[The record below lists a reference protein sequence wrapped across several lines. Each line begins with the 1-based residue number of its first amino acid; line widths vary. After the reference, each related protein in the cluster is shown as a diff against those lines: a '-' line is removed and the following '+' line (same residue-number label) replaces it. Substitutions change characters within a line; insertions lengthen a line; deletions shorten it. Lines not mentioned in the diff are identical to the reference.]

1 MTLAHVEDRPTPADC
16 RADSRLQVWEAGGKR
31 FFVLTQKG
39 RFADLCYDHG
49 RLLAKEIE
57 DGVFPEILATI
68 AHDVDASD
76 DLDVGPA
83 DKLFGAFFNRLSK
96 DVLGSSS
103 REFQDGVAA
112 LAQGCLAELSNPL
125 FDTDAVEH
133 ACVAIDTG
141 NIATGFNH
149 LMKHSSLGKRTGH
162 WRRYAAAAF
171 AHYEWG
177 RSYDEFDDDDEKIED
192 VAIDIRDNMLRTRH
206 RRRAR
211 MGCTGFWAA
220 PALTANGLGLHARNF
235 DGAFFAW
242 NNHPVLHLIDETPA
256 NSAWQRYAAVGTAGL
271 VYPGG
276 ISGVNE
282 AGIAVSLHQMSTVN
296 FTAGDN
302 SGDFDVAPYVQQRI
316 LREAKTLDDAVDIV
330 RSRNHF
336 ASWTILVSHAPSG
349 EALRIELNGA
359 RDDDTGDHINR
370 VEASPAADRVIQTNH
385 FLDAALAEQHKLLDD
400 AHFTTTVGKWMETRA
415 RYKTAESALAQA
427 ASSGTIDTGWAHDL
441 QANHADDAI
450 DGHERSFGRTICKA
464 YSLMSSI
471 ARTSADRAN
480 PADEMWF
487 TVGERLPG
495 PHATLAG
502 FTIDWQALSVTAA
515 GTHEAKTVSPEML
528 AAMEAYIEAFAAYER
543 PRRTGGDYVRR
554 RPTPREM
561 QAIRQQAIAALDR
574 AVDTAE
580 GAGINDPVF
589 RYIRARLCHEAAIA
603 IPTNIRIDLLAK
615 ASDDWAHLRALADD
629 DTFAMTDWERALIY
643 ILSAATESVLGGQAR
658 AAPKELLDTGRNLL
672 DGVTHSRFGS
682 GRVHRDINEWRK
694 VIDAI
699 GAGLDTGS
707 GAGDVPDIDFV
718 TVE

>member
-1 MTLAHVEDRPTPADC
+1 MSLTHVEDRPIPADC
-16 RADSRLQVWEAGGKR
+16 RADSRLQVWEAAGKR

-68 AHDVDASD
+68 AHSVDASD
-76 DLDVGPA
+76 DLEVDFR
-83 DKLFGAFFNRLSK
+83 DKMFGAFFNRLSD
-96 DVLGSSS
+96 DVLTSSS
-103 REFQDGVAA
+103 QEFQDGVAA
-112 LAQGCLAELSNPL
+112 VAEGCLAELSNPL
-125 FDTDAVEH
+125 FDTAAVEH

-141 NIATGFNH
+141 NIAAGFDH
-149 LMKHSSLGKRTGH
+149 LMTHSKFAKRTGH
-162 WRRYAAAAF
+162 WLKYAAF
-171 AHYEWG
+171 AGANWG
-177 RSYDEFDDDDEKIED
+177 RSYDEFDEDEEKVED
-192 VAIDIRDNMLRTRH
+192 VAINIRDNMLRTRR

-220 PALTANGLGLHARNF
+220 PALTTNGLGVHARNF

-242 NNHPVLHLIDETPA
+242 NNYPVFHLIDETPT

-271 VYPGG
+271 IYPGG

-282 AGIAVSLHQMSTVN
+282 AGIAASLHQMSTVN
-296 FTAGDN
+296 FTAGDR

-316 LREAKTLDDAVDIV
+316 LREAKTLDDAVDIA

-336 ASWTILVSHAPSG
+336 ASWTIMVSHAPSG

-370 VEASPAADRVIQTNH
+370 VEAGPAADRVIQTNH
-385 FLDAALAEQHKLLDD
+385 FLSTALAEQHKLLDD

-415 RYKTAESALAQA
+415 RFKTAASALTRA
-427 ASSGTIDTGWAHDL
+427 ASSDAIDTGWAHDL
-441 QANHADDAI
+441 QADHADDAI

-480 PADEMWF
+480 ATDEMWF

-495 PHATLAG
+495 PHSTLVG
-502 FTIDWQALSVTAA
+502 FTIDWQALSAAPA
-515 GTHEAKTVSPEML
+515 GTHDATTVSPEML
-528 AAMEAYIEAFAAYER
+528 AAMEAYVEAFAAYDR
-543 PRRTGGDYVRR
+543 PRRADGDYIRR

-589 RYIRARLCHEAAIA
+589 RYIRARLCHEAGIA
-603 IPTNIRIDLLAK
+603 IPTNIRVDLLTR
-615 ASDDWAHLRALADD
+615 ASDDWAHLRSLADN
-629 DTFAMTDWERALIY
+629 DTFAMTEWERALIY
-643 ILSAATESVLGGQAR
+643 ILSAATESVLGSQAQ
-658 AAPKELLDTGRNLL
+658 ASPEKLLKTGRNLL
-672 DGVTHSRFGS
+672 DSVAHSLFSS
-682 GRVHRDINEWRK
+682 GREHRDIKEWRK

-699 GAGLDTGS
+699 ETGIDTGS